1 MNVGP
6 ETRDTV
12 TKSYEFA
19 LQHVGQDKD
28 SAEIWSEYIQFVK
41 SGQTSSTWE
50 EQQKM
55 DALRKIYQRAV
66 QIPLENVEILW
77 KDYEA
82 FENTLNKITVRGKLL
97 AAGLVNDVLLVGK
110 EVPSRSDASVHA
122 STNKTA

>member
-12 TKSYEFA
+12 TKAYEFA

-82 FENTLNKITVRGKLL
+82 FENSLNKITVRNKQPVTEPDYNMLL
-97 AAGLVNDVLLVGK
+97 PGEKVS
-110 EVPSRSDASVHA
+110 SRLNTSLHA
-122 STNKTA
+122 SSNKIA

>member
-12 TKSYEFA
+12 TKAYEFA

-50 EQQKM
+50 EQKKM

-82 FENTLNKITVRGKLL
+82 FENSLNKITVRGKQFI
-97 AAGLVNDVLLVGK
+97 AEHDNDCSL
-110 EVPSRSDASVHA
+110 
-122 STNKTA
+122 

>member
-1 MNVGP
+1 MEILHCLREVSADNPLCKDRMFSSSELLPQPQRRLNVGP

-12 TKSYEFA
+12 TKAYEFA

-28 SAEIWSEYIQFVK
+28 SAELWSEYIQFVK

-82 FENTLNKITVRGKLL
+82 FENMLNKITVRI
-97 AAGLVNDVLLVGK
+97 
-110 EVPSRSDASVHA
+110 
-122 STNKTA
+122 